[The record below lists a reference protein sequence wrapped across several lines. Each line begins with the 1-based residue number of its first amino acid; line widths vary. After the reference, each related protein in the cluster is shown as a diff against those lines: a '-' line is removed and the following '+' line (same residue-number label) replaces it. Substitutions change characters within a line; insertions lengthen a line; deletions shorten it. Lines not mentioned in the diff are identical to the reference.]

1 MSSECLLL
9 IAHYIRAIDL
19 TFDKNDSILRRTMDA
34 FLSGIPLKELDW
46 KGSAG
51 KYSLGNLDTITCVL
65 ELREFVTNTDWLDER
80 GQPFADPM
88 KRNFL
93 SKMNDDSISDVAR
106 ISYTWDSDLVELWYT
121 KLQPFSEFSCW
132 ARVPGIRRKALD
144 FQMQHQAVILERIA
158 ALQRSD

>member
-51 KYSLGNLDTITCVL
+51 ILNFFGNLSTITRMCS
-65 ELREFVTNTDWLDER
+65 R
-80 GQPFADPM
+80 A
-88 KRNFL
+88 
-93 SKMNDDSISDVAR
+93 SR
-106 ISYTWDSDLVELWYT
+106 ICHQHRLAGRTRTTLCRPYE
-121 KLQPFSEFSCW
+121 KKFSQQNE
-132 ARVPGIRRKALD
+132 
-144 FQMQHQAVILERIA
+144 
-158 ALQRSD
+158 